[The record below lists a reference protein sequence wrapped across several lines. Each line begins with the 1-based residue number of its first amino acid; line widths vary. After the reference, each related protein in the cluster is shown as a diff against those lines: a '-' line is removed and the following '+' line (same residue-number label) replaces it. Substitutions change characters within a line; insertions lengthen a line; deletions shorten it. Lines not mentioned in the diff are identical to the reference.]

1 MWRSLASNALTLIV
15 VLLVAAGGFVAW
27 TQSKYVGPGP
37 LSEPICLR
45 VEPGSN
51 LTRLSE
57 ELAEKDAVSHPW
69 ILRLG
74 ARYAGRE
81 ALVKHGSWL
90 VPAESSMSEIV
101 DVLTRGGQSTC
112 GTEIVYR
119 IGVVGQD
126 VQVRELDPTSGRFVS
141 LAEFDP
147 AAAAAPP
154 AAFAERRKRSDT
166 RYRVTFAEGATSW
179 QVLEGL
185 KFVDVLEG
193 VVEEPPPEGA
203 LAPDSYEIEA
213 GAQLSELLAEMMAR
227 QSRALEA
234 AWRNRAENLPID
246 NQEEALILASIIE
259 KETGQPEE
267 RGAVASVFV
276 NRLRRGMRL
285 QTDPTAIYGIT
296 EGRGVLGRGLR
307 QSELQAPTPY
317 NTYVIDGLPPTP
329 IANPGLSSI
338 EAALNP
344 DDTDYLFFVAD
355 GTGGHAFAETLSEHN
370 ANVAKWRAI
379 ESKRANNQ

>member
-1 MWRSLASNALTLIV
+1 MWRTLASNALTLIV

-27 TQSKYVGPGP
+27 TQKKYSGSGP

-57 ELAEKDAVSHPW
+57 DLERKGAVSHPW
-69 ILRLG
+69 ILRVG
-74 ARYAGRE
+74 ARYAGKE

-90 VPAESSMSEIV
+90 VPAKSSMSDIV
-101 DVLTRGGQSTC
+101 DILTRGGQSTC

-126 VQVRELDPTSGRFVS
+126 VQVRDLDPITGRFVA

-147 AAAAAPP
+147 TAEATPP
-154 AAFAERRKRSDT
+154 AAFSERRKRSDT

-185 KFVDVLEG
+185 KSVDVLEG
-193 VVEEPPPEGA
+193 VVEEAPPEGA

-213 GAQLSELLAEMMAR
+213 GAQLSELLAEMIAR
-227 QSRALEA
+227 QSRALDD

-246 NQEEALILASIIE
+246 TPEEALILASIIE
-259 KETGQPEE
+259 KETGVPEE

-317 NTYVIDGLPPTP
+317 NTYVIDGLPPGP
-329 IANPGLSSI
+329 IANPGLASI

-344 DDTDYLFFVAD
+344 DDTDYLYFVAD
-355 GTGGHAFAETLSEHN
+355 GTGGHAFAKTLSEHN

-379 ESKRANNQ
+379 ESERANNQ